1 KMSADGYANRMR
13 SLDDYFTTLDRLLQ
27 EQNWDRAEIAGKLL
41 SVHGPH
47 SSHAFLQVDRLGS
60 QRNRPFLRFDDT
72 FDAIAVLH
80 LQVLHDIYIE
90 RNYEAAYDVH
100 TQIMKKFTEEVLRK
114 WKDCNWFLPLFYQL
128 CTDLRNT
135 AKMADELGV
144 QDEDRDSSYYE
155 QCASFI
161 MESYRAC
168 ITDTYACFHAVRDLS
183 ISKKIAIL
191 NMTNQLFRI
200 YFKINK
206 LNLLKPLIRT
216 IDNSENLK
224 RGFSMADK
232 VTYNYF
238 LGRNAMFDSN
248 LPLAE
253 KSLSYAF
260 RNCPPECSR
269 NKRLVLVYLI
279 PVKMFLGHMPNSSVL
294 HKYKLD
300 EFIEVVEAVKVGNL
314 AQLDAALTKHE
325 DFFIQCGIFLMLE
338 KLRTITFRNLFKRIS
353 LILGKNQIPLDAFL
367 VCLKFLGVNDV
378 DADELACIVAN
389 LIAQNKIKGY
399 ISHAHQKLVISK
411 MKPFPDLHA

>member
-1 KMSADGYANRMR
+1 MAAEGYANRMR
-13 SLDDYFTTLDRLLQ
+13 SLSDYFTTLDKLLDA
-27 EQNWDRAEIAGKLL
+27 EDWDKAEIAGKLL

-47 SSHAFLQVDRLGS
+47 STHAFLQVDRLGT
-60 QRNRPFLRFDDT
+60 QRNRPFIREDA

-80 LQVLHDIYIE
+80 LQVLYDIHVDK
-90 RNYEAAYDVH
+90 NYESAYDVH
-100 TQIMKKFTEEVLRK
+100 TQIMRKFTEEILRK
-114 WKDCNWFLPLFYQL
+114 WKDCNWFLPIFYQL

-135 AKMADELGV
+135 AKMLGGL
-144 QDEDRDSSYYE
+144 DEDRDSSYYE
-155 QCASFI
+155 QCAAFI

-168 ITDTYACFHAVRDLS
+168 ITDARDVS

-216 IDNSENLK
+216 IDNSENLQ
-224 RGFSMADK
+224 RAFSMADK

-260 RNCPPECSR
+260 RNCPTECAT
-269 NKRLVLVYLI
+269 NKRLVLIYLI
-279 PVKMFLGHMPNSSVL
+279 PVKMFLGHMPNPSVL
-294 HKYKLD
+294 RKYKLE

-314 AQLDAALTKHE
+314 AQLDAALATHE

-338 KLRTITFRNLFKRIS
+338 KLRTITFRNLFKRVS

-367 VCLKFLGVNDV
+367 VCLRHLGVHDV

-411 MKPFPDLHA
+411 KEPFPELRSSNLVEE